1 MQPVL
6 KFNVRNQNISRVDTF
21 LPVRY
26 SRNYLYAEFDFK
38 TCDWNEKTKTAIFS
52 GTGLEPIPVIL
63 GETDTCLV
71 PWEVLECTEFT
82 VTVHAGDLITV
93 DSAKVKLYESGYR
106 PGDVPEPTP
115 NVYQQLINMLTDQ
128 VDGLSYTDNILSLMA
143 GEKSIASVTITGG
156 SGSGTDGREVEL
168 QNNGTHIQWRYV
180 GEESWTNLIALEDIK
195 GQAGDDGSPGKP
207 GRDGTTPHIGEN
219 MHWYIG
225 DTDTGVVAEGKD
237 GATGEKGEPGEK
249 GDPGENGETGAN
261 GADGYSPTA
270 SVSKS
275 GTVTT
280 ITITDKNG
288 TTTEE
293 ILDGKKGADG
303 KGITSV
309 TIKAD
314 GHLRIDYDDGT
325 NADVGK
331 VVGEDGLDGAS
342 GVPIKQEMTA
352 SDTDVE
358 LQPNIFYLFPEIE
371 TLEISFADPTD
382 TTAVAEYHF
391 LFQSGAT
398 ATTLTLPDTV
408 KLPSSFS
415 VDASKIYEVSI
426 LEGCL
431 CAQSWAVS

>member
-6 KFNVRNQNISRVDTF
+6 KFNVRNQNISRMDTF

-168 QNNGTHIQWRYV
+168 QNNGTHIQWRYE
-180 GEESWTNLIALEDIK
+180 GEEYWNNLVDLLDLK
-195 GQAGDDGSPGKP
+195 GSDGYTPKKNIDYFDGINGKSAYEYAKE
-207 GRDGTTPHIGEN
+207 GGYTGTEEEFSQKLKKEIPDVDSILNEESEN
-219 MHWYIG
+219 AIQNKAVAKAISSLSEEKVNNP
-225 DTDTGVVAEGKD
+225 TAGVVGQ
-237 GATGEKGEPGEK
+237 
-249 GDPGENGETGAN
+249 
-261 GADGYSPTA
+261 
-270 SVSKS
+270 
-275 GTVTT
+275 
-280 ITITDKNG
+280 
-288 TTTEE
+288 
-293 ILDGKKGADG
+293 IL
-303 KGITSV
+303 
-309 TIKAD
+309 
-314 GHLRIDYDDGT
+314 
-325 NADVGK
+325 
-331 VVGEDGLDGAS
+331 
-342 GVPIKQEMTA
+342 
-352 SDTDVE
+352 
-358 LQPNIFYLFPEIE
+358 EIE
-371 TLEISFADPTD
+371 TVDESGKPKTYKAVNKPSGGGEVTDEQISEAVNKYLEANGIEEEDPTVPQW
-382 TTAVAEYHF
+382 AKEKNKPEY
-391 LFQSGAT
+391 SY
-398 ATTLTLPDTV
+398 D
-408 KLPSSFS
+408 
-415 VDASKIYEVSI
+415 EI
-426 LEGCL
+426 LEAPVELSNMEIEEMINSIGGL
-431 CAQSWAVS
+431 V